1 MTVKKFLFDLGNV
14 FFDWNPE
21 RILKPIFNDD
31 ERMNFF
37 INNISFP
44 LLDTRCDAGI
54 TIEVAVND
62 AIKKFPE
69 FEKEIKLYYPNHGNM
84 VGSFFQKTVDVFYKI
99 KELNYPCFVLSNWSA
114 ETYEGMEETYPFLK
128 DFDGKIISGRDF
140 LIKPDPAIYELAI
153 SRFDLIPQETLFI
166 DDRLDNIEAAQ
177 KLNFQIIHLTN
188 PSLIKELIDPYIGL
202 QENL

>member
-1 MTVKKFLFDLGNV
+1 MAVKKFLFDLGNV
-14 FFDWNPE
+14 FFDWSPE
-21 RILKPIFNDD
+21 RVLKPMFADD

-54 TIEVAVND
+54 TIGVAVND
-62 AIKKFPE
+62 AIKKFPD

-84 VGSFFQKTVDVFYKI
+84 VGGFFQRTVDIFYKV
-99 KELNYPCFVLSNWSA
+99 KELNYPCYILSNWSA
-114 ETYEGMEETYPFLK
+114 ETYEGMEDQYSFLK
-128 DFDGKIISGRDF
+128 EFDGKIISGRDF

-153 SRFDLIPQETLFI
+153 SRFDLIPEETLFI

-177 KLNFQIIHLTN
+177 KLKFQTIHLTD
-188 PSLIKELIDPYIGL
+188 PSLIQELIEPYIS
-202 QENL
+202 

>member
-1 MTVKKFLFDLGNV
+1 MAVQKFLFDLGNV

-37 INNISFP
+37 IKNISFP

-62 AIKKFPE
+62 AVKKFPD

-84 VGSFFQKTVDVFYKI
+84 VGGFFQKTVDVFYKV
-99 KELNYPCFVLSNWSA
+99 KNLNYPCYVLSNWSA

-153 SRFDLIPQETLFI
+153 SRFDLIPDETLFI

-177 KLNFQIIHLTN
+177 KLNFQTIHLTD
-188 PSLIKELIDPYIGL
+188 PSLIQKLIEPYIS
-202 QENL
+202 

>member
-1 MTVKKFLFDLGNV
+1 MIVKKFLFDLGNV

-69 FEKEIKLYYPNHGNM
+69 FEKEIKFYYPNHGNM
-84 VGSFFQKTVDVFYKI
+84 VGGFFQKTVDVFYKI

-114 ETYEGMEETYPFLK
+114 ETYEGMEEKYPFLK

-140 LIKPDPAIYELAI
+140 LIKPDPAIYKLAI

-177 KLNFQIIHLTN
+177 KLNFQTIHLTN
-188 PSLIKELIDPYIGL
+188 PSLIHELIDPYIR
-202 QENL
+202 

>member
-1 MTVKKFLFDLGNV
+1 MAVKKFLFDLGNV
-14 FFDWNPE
+14 FFDWSPE
-21 RILKPIFNDD
+21 RVLKPMFADD

-62 AIKKFPE
+62 AIKKFPD

-84 VGSFFQKTVDVFYKI
+84 VGGFFQRTVDIFYKV
-99 KELNYPCFVLSNWSA
+99 KELNYPCYILSNWSA
-114 ETYEGMEETYPFLK
+114 ETYEGMEDQYPFLK
-128 DFDGKIISGRDF
+128 EFDGKIISGRDF

-153 SRFDLIPQETLFI
+153 SRFDLIPEETLFI

-177 KLNFQIIHLTN
+177 KLNFQTIHLTD
-188 PSLIKELIDPYIGL
+188 PSLIQDLIEPYIS
-202 QENL
+202 

>member
-21 RILKPIFNDD
+21 RVLKPIFNDD

-54 TIEVAVND
+54 TIEIAVND
-62 AIKKFPE
+62 AIKKFPD
-69 FEKEIKLYYPNHGNM
+69 FENEIKLYYPNHGNM
-84 VGSFFQKTVDVFYKI
+84 VGGFFQKTVDIFYKV
-99 KELNYPCFVLSNWSA
+99 KELNYPCYILSNWSA
-114 ETYEGMEETYPFLK
+114 ETYEGMEEKYPFLK
-128 DFDGKIISGRDF
+128 DFEGKIISGRDF

-153 SRFDLIPQETLFI
+153 SRFDLVPQETLFI

-177 KLNFQIIHLTN
+177 KLNFQTIHLTD
-188 PSLIKELIDPYIGL
+188 PSLIQELIKPYIS
-202 QENL
+202 

>member
-1 MTVKKFLFDLGNV
+1 MAVKKFLFDLGNV

-21 RILKPIFNDD
+21 KILKPIFNDD

-37 INNISFP
+37 IKNISFP

-62 AIKKFPE
+62 AVKKFPD

-84 VGSFFQKTVDVFYKI
+84 VGGFFQKTVDVFYKV
-99 KELNYPCFVLSNWSA
+99 KNLNYPCYVLSNWSA
-114 ETYEGMEETYPFLK
+114 ETYEGMEDQYPFLK
-128 DFDGKIISGRDF
+128 EFDGKIISGRDF

-153 SRFDLIPQETLFI
+153 SRFDLIPEETLFI

-177 KLNFQIIHLTN
+177 KLNFQTIHLTD
-188 PSLIKELIDPYIGL
+188 PSLIQELIEPHIS
-202 QENL
+202 

>member
-1 MTVKKFLFDLGNV
+1 MSVKKFLFDLGNV

-21 RILKPIFNDD
+21 KILKPIFNDD
-31 ERMNFF
+31 ERMSFF

-62 AIKKFPE
+62 AIEKFPE
-69 FEKEIKLYYPNHGNM
+69 FEREIKLYYPNHGNM

-99 KELNYPCFVLSNWSA
+99 KELHYPCFVLSNWSA

-140 LIKPDPAIYELAI
+140 LIKPDPAIYKLAI

-177 KLNFQIIHLTN
+177 KLNFQTIHLTN
-188 PSLIKELIDPYIGL
+188 PSLIHELIDPYIR
-202 QENL
+202 

>member
-1 MTVKKFLFDLGNV
+1 MIVKKFLFDLGNV

-69 FEKEIKLYYPNHGNM
+69 FEKEIKFYYPNHGNM
-84 VGSFFQKTVDVFYKI
+84 VGGFFQKTVDVFYKI

-153 SRFDLIPQETLFI
+153 SRFNLIPEETLFI

-177 KLNFQIIHLTN
+177 NLNFQTIHLTD
-188 PSLIKELIDPYIGL
+188 PSLIQELIDPYIR
-202 QENL
+202 

>member
-69 FEKEIKLYYPNHGNM
+69 FEKEIKFYYPNHGNM
-84 VGSFFQKTVDVFYKI
+84 VGGFFQKTVDVFYKI

-114 ETYEGMEETYPFLK
+114 ETYEGMEEKYPFLK

-153 SRFDLIPQETLFI
+153 SRFNLIPEETLFI

-177 KLNFQIIHLTN
+177 NLNFQTIHLTD
-188 PSLIKELIDPYIGL
+188 PSLVQDLIDPYI
-202 QENL
+202 N

>member
-1 MTVKKFLFDLGNV
+1 MIVKKFLFDLGNV

-69 FEKEIKLYYPNHGNM
+69 FEKEIKFYYPNHGNM
-84 VGSFFQKTVDVFYKI
+84 VGGFFQKTVDVFYKV

-114 ETYEGMEETYPFLK
+114 ETYEGMEEKYPFLK

-153 SRFDLIPQETLFI
+153 SRFNLIPEETLFV

-177 KLNFQIIHLTN
+177 NLNFQTIHLTN
-188 PSLIKELIDPYIGL
+188 PSLIQDLIDPYI
-202 QENL
+202 N

>member
-1 MTVKKFLFDLGNV
+1 MIVKKFLFDLGNV

-44 LLDTRCDAGI
+44 LLDTRCDAGV

-69 FEKEIKLYYPNHGNM
+69 FEKEIKFYYPNHGNM
-84 VGSFFQKTVDVFYKI
+84 VGGFFQKTVDVFYKI

-114 ETYEGMEETYPFLK
+114 ETYEGMEEKYPFLK

-153 SRFDLIPQETLFI
+153 SRFNLIPEETLFI

-177 KLNFQIIHLTN
+177 NLNFQTIHLRN
-188 PSLIKELIDPYIGL
+188 PSLIQDLIDPYI
-202 QENL
+202 N

>member
-1 MTVKKFLFDLGNV
+1 MAVQKFLFDLGNV

-21 RILKPIFNDD
+21 RVLKPIFNDD

-37 INNISFP
+37 IKNISFP

-62 AIKKFPE
+62 AVKKFPD

-84 VGSFFQKTVDVFYKI
+84 VGGFFQKTVDIFYKV
-99 KELNYPCFVLSNWSA
+99 KNLNYPCYVLSNWSA
-114 ETYEGMEETYPFLK
+114 ETYEGMEDQYPFLK
-128 DFDGKIISGRDF
+128 EFDGKIISGRDF

-153 SRFDLIPQETLFI
+153 SRFDLVPQETLFI
-166 DDRLDNIEAAQ
+166 DDRLDNIQAAQ
-177 KLNFQIIHLTN
+177 NLNFQTIHLTD
-188 PSLIKELIDPYIGL
+188 PSIIQDLIEPYL
-202 QENL
+202 R

>member
-84 VGSFFQKTVDVFYKI
+84 VGGFFQKTVDVFYKI
-99 KELNYPCFVLSNWSA
+99 KELNHPCYVLSNWSA
-114 ETYEGMEETYPFLK
+114 ETYEGMEGTYPFLK

-177 KLNFQIIHLTN
+177 KLNFQTIHLTD
-188 PSLIKELIDPYIGL
+188 PSLIQELIDPYIR
-202 QENL
+202 

>member
-1 MTVKKFLFDLGNV
+1 MAVKKFLFDLGNV
-14 FFDWNPE
+14 FFDWNPK

-62 AIKKFPE
+62 AVKKFPD

-84 VGSFFQKTVDVFYKI
+84 VGGFFQKTVDIFYKV
-99 KELNYPCFVLSNWSA
+99 KNLNYPCYVLSNWSA

-153 SRFDLIPQETLFI
+153 SRFDLVPQETLFI

-177 KLNFQIIHLTN
+177 KLNFQTIHLTD
-188 PSLIKELIDPYIGL
+188 PSLIQELIEPYIS
-202 QENL
+202 

>member
-1 MTVKKFLFDLGNV
+1 MAVKKFLFDLGNV
-14 FFDWNPE
+14 FFDWSPE
-21 RILKPIFNDD
+21 RVLKPMFADD

-62 AIKKFPE
+62 AIKKFPD

-84 VGSFFQKTVDVFYKI
+84 VGGFFQKTVDIFYKV
-99 KELNYPCFVLSNWSA
+99 KELNYPCYILSNWSA
-114 ETYEGMEETYPFLK
+114 ETYEGMEDQYPFLK
-128 DFDGKIISGRDF
+128 EFDGKIISGRDF

-153 SRFDLIPQETLFI
+153 SRFDLIPEETLFI

-177 KLNFQIIHLTN
+177 KLNFQTIHLTD
-188 PSLIKELIDPYIGL
+188 PSLIQDLIEPYIS
-202 QENL
+202 

>member
-1 MTVKKFLFDLGNV
+1 MIVKKFLFDLGNV

-84 VGSFFQKTVDVFYKI
+84 VGGFFQKTVDVFYKI

-153 SRFDLIPQETLFI
+153 SHFDLIPQETLFI

-177 KLNFQIIHLTN
+177 KLNFQTIHLTD
-188 PSLIKELIDPYIGL
+188 PSLIQELIDPYIR
-202 QENL
+202 

>member
-14 FFDWNPE
+14 LFDWNPE

-84 VGSFFQKTVDVFYKI
+84 VGGFFQKTVDVFYKI

-153 SRFDLIPQETLFI
+153 SRFNLIPEETLFI

-177 KLNFQIIHLTN
+177 KLNFQTIHLTD
-188 PSLIKELIDPYIGL
+188 PSLIQELIDPYIR
-202 QENL
+202 

>member
-14 FFDWNPE
+14 FFDWKPE

-37 INNISFP
+37 IKNISFP

-62 AIKKFPE
+62 AVKQFPD

-84 VGSFFQKTVDVFYKI
+84 VGGFFQKTVDVFYKV
-99 KELNYPCFVLSNWSA
+99 KNLNYPCYVLSNWSA

-153 SRFDLIPQETLFI
+153 SRFDLVPQETLFI

-177 KLNFQIIHLTN
+177 KLNFQTIHLTD
-188 PSLIKELIDPYIGL
+188 PSLIQELIEPYIS
-202 QENL
+202 

>member
-1 MTVKKFLFDLGNV
+1 MAVQKFLFDLGNV

-21 RILKPIFNDD
+21 RVLKPIFNDD

-37 INNISFP
+37 IKNISFP

-62 AIKKFPE
+62 AVKKFPD

-84 VGSFFQKTVDVFYKI
+84 VGGFFQKTVDIFYKV
-99 KELNYPCFVLSNWSA
+99 KNLNYPCYVLSNWSA

-153 SRFDLIPQETLFI
+153 SRFDLVPQETLFI
-166 DDRLDNIEAAQ
+166 DDRLDNIQAAQ
-177 KLNFQIIHLTN
+177 NLNFQTIHLTD
-188 PSLIKELIDPYIGL
+188 PSVIQDLIEPYL
-202 QENL
+202 R

>member
-1 MTVKKFLFDLGNV
+1 MAVQKFLFDLGNV

-21 RILKPIFNDD
+21 RVLKPIFNDE

-62 AIKKFPE
+62 AIKKFPD

-84 VGSFFQKTVDVFYKI
+84 VGGFFQKTVDIFYKV
-99 KELNYPCFVLSNWSA
+99 KNLNYPCYVLSNWSA

-153 SRFDLIPQETLFI
+153 SRFDLVPQETLFI
-166 DDRLDNIEAAQ
+166 DDRLDNIQAAQ
-177 KLNFQIIHLTN
+177 NLNFQTIHLTD
-188 PSLIKELIDPYIGL
+188 PSLIQELIEPYIS
-202 QENL
+202 

>member
-37 INNISFP
+37 FNNISFP

-84 VGSFFQKTVDVFYKI
+84 VGGFFQKTVDVFYKI

-153 SRFDLIPQETLFI
+153 SRFNLIQEETLFI

-188 PSLIKELIDPYIGL
+188 PSLIKELIDPYIR
-202 QENL
+202 

>member
-1 MTVKKFLFDLGNV
+1 MSVKKFLFDLGNV

-21 RILKPIFNDD
+21 RVLKPIFNDD

-37 INNISFP
+37 IKNISFP

-62 AIKKFPE
+62 AVKKFPD

-84 VGSFFQKTVDVFYKI
+84 VGGFFQKTVDIFYKV
-99 KELNYPCFVLSNWSA
+99 KNLNYPCYVLSNWSA

-153 SRFDLIPQETLFI
+153 SRFDLVPQETLFI

-177 KLNFQIIHLTN
+177 KLNFQTIHLTD
-188 PSLIKELIDPYIGL
+188 PSLIQELIEPYIS
-202 QENL
+202 

>member
-21 RILKPIFNDD
+21 RILKPIFKDD

-44 LLDTRCDAGI
+44 LLDTRCDAGV

-84 VGSFFQKTVDVFYKI
+84 VGGFFQKTVDVFYKI

-177 KLNFQIIHLTN
+177 KLNFQTIHLTN
-188 PSLIKELIDPYIGL
+188 PCLIKELIDPYIR
-202 QENL
+202 

>member
-1 MTVKKFLFDLGNV
+1 MAVKKFLFDLGNV

-21 RILKPIFNDD
+21 RVLKPMFADD

-62 AIKKFPE
+62 AIKKFPD

-84 VGSFFQKTVDVFYKI
+84 VGGFFQKTVDIFYKV
-99 KELNYPCFVLSNWSA
+99 KKLNYPCYILSNWSA
-114 ETYEGMEETYPFLK
+114 ETYEGMEDQYPFLK
-128 DFDGKIISGRDF
+128 EFDGKIISGRDF

-153 SRFDLIPQETLFI
+153 SRFDLIPEETLFI

-177 KLNFQIIHLTN
+177 KLNFQTIHLTD
-188 PSLIKELIDPYIGL
+188 PSLIQELIEPYIS
-202 QENL
+202 

>member
-1 MTVKKFLFDLGNV
+1 MAVKKFLFDLGNV
-14 FFDWNPE
+14 FFDWSPE
-21 RILKPIFNDD
+21 RVLKPMFGDD

-62 AIKKFPE
+62 AVKKFPD

-84 VGSFFQKTVDVFYKI
+84 VGGFFQKTVDIFYKV
-99 KELNYPCFVLSNWSA
+99 KNLNYPCFVLSNWSA

-153 SRFDLIPQETLFI
+153 SRFDLIPEETLFI
-166 DDRLDNIEAAQ
+166 DDRLDNIQAAQ
-177 KLNFQIIHLTN
+177 NLNFQTIHLTD
-188 PSLIKELIDPYIGL
+188 PSFIQELIEPYIS
-202 QENL
+202 

>member
-84 VGSFFQKTVDVFYKI
+84 VGGFFQKTVDVFYKI

-153 SRFDLIPQETLFI
+153 SRFNLIPEETLFI

-177 KLNFQIIHLTN
+177 KLNFQTIHLTD
-188 PSLIKELIDPYIGL
+188 PSLIQELIDPYIR
-202 QENL
+202 

>member
-1 MTVKKFLFDLGNV
+1 MIVKKFLFDLGNV

-69 FEKEIKLYYPNHGNM
+69 FEKEIKFYYPNHGNM
-84 VGSFFQKTVDVFYKI
+84 VGGFFQKTVDVFYKI

-114 ETYEGMEETYPFLK
+114 ETYKGMEEKYPFLK

-177 KLNFQIIHLTN
+177 KLNFQTIHLTD
-188 PSLIKELIDPYIGL
+188 PSLIQELIDPYIR
-202 QENL
+202 

>member
-1 MTVKKFLFDLGNV
+1 MAVKKFLFDLGNV

-62 AIKKFPE
+62 AVKKFPD

-84 VGSFFQKTVDVFYKI
+84 VGSFFQKTVDIFHKV
-99 KELNYPCFVLSNWSA
+99 KELNYPCYILSNWSA
-114 ETYEGMEETYPFLK
+114 ETYEGMEDQYPFLK
-128 DFDGKIISGRDF
+128 EFDGKIISGRDF

-153 SRFDLIPQETLFI
+153 SRFDLIPEETLFI

-177 KLNFQIIHLTN
+177 KLNFQTIHLTD
-188 PSLIKELIDPYIGL
+188 PSLIQELIQPYIS
-202 QENL
+202 

>member
-21 RILKPIFNDD
+21 RVLKPIFNDD

-54 TIEVAVND
+54 TIEIAVND
-62 AIKKFPE
+62 AIKKFPD
-69 FEKEIKLYYPNHGNM
+69 FENEIKLYYPNHGNM
-84 VGSFFQKTVDVFYKI
+84 VGGFFQKTVDIFYKL
-99 KELNYPCFVLSNWSA
+99 KELNYPSYILSNWSA
-114 ETYEGMEETYPFLK
+114 ETYEGMEEKYPFLN
-128 DFDGKIISGRDF
+128 DFEGKIISGRDF

-153 SRFDLIPQETLFI
+153 SRFDLVPQETLFI

-177 KLNFQIIHLTN
+177 KLNFQTIHLTD
-188 PSLIKELIDPYIGL
+188 PSLIQELIEPYIS
-202 QENL
+202 

>member
-21 RILKPIFNDD
+21 RVLKPIFNDD

-54 TIEVAVND
+54 TIEIAVND
-62 AIKKFPE
+62 AIKKFPD
-69 FEKEIKLYYPNHGNM
+69 FENEIKLYYPNHGNM
-84 VGSFFQKTVDVFYKI
+84 VGGFFQKTVDIFYKV
-99 KELNYPCFVLSNWSA
+99 KELNYPCYILSNWSA
-114 ETYEGMEETYPFLK
+114 ETYEGMEEKYPFLK
-128 DFDGKIISGRDF
+128 DFEGKIISGRDF

-153 SRFDLIPQETLFI
+153 SRFDLVPQETLFI

-177 KLNFQIIHLTN
+177 KLNFQIIHLTD
-188 PSLIKELIDPYIGL
+188 PSLIQELIEPYIS
-202 QENL
+202 

>member
-21 RILKPIFNDD
+21 RILKPIFKDD

-44 LLDTRCDAGI
+44 LLDTRCDAGV

-84 VGSFFQKTVDVFYKI
+84 VGGFFQKTVDVFYKI

-153 SRFDLIPQETLFI
+153 SRFDLVPQETLFI

-177 KLNFQIIHLTN
+177 KLNFQTIHLTD
-188 PSLIKELIDPYIGL
+188 PSLIQELIEPYIS
-202 QENL
+202 

>member
-1 MTVKKFLFDLGNV
+1 MIVKKFLFDLGNV

-69 FEKEIKLYYPNHGNM
+69 FEKEIKFYYPNHGNM
-84 VGSFFQKTVDVFYKI
+84 VGGFFQKTVDVFYKI

-153 SRFDLIPQETLFI
+153 SRFDLVPQETLFI
-166 DDRLDNIEAAQ
+166 DDRLDNIQAAQ
-177 KLNFQIIHLTN
+177 NLNFQTIHLTD
-188 PSLIKELIDPYIGL
+188 PSLIQELIEPYIS
-202 QENL
+202 

>member
-1 MTVKKFLFDLGNV
+1 MIVKKFLFDLGNV

-84 VGSFFQKTVDVFYKI
+84 VGGFFQKTVDVFYKI

-114 ETYEGMEETYPFLK
+114 ETYEGMEEKYPFLK

-153 SRFDLIPQETLFI
+153 SRFNLIPEETLFI

-177 KLNFQIIHLTN
+177 NLNFQTIHLTD
-188 PSLIKELIDPYIGL
+188 PSLVQDLIDPYI
-202 QENL
+202 N

>member
-69 FEKEIKLYYPNHGNM
+69 FEKEIKLYYPNHKNM
-84 VGSFFQKTVDVFYKI
+84 VGGFFQKTVDVFYKI

-177 KLNFQIIHLTN
+177 KLNFQTIHLTD
-188 PSLIKELIDPYIGL
+188 PSLIQELIDPYIR
-202 QENL
+202 

>member
-1 MTVKKFLFDLGNV
+1 MSVKKFLFDLGNV

-31 ERMNFF
+31 ERMKFF

-62 AIKKFPE
+62 AVKKFPD

-84 VGSFFQKTVDVFYKI
+84 VGGFFQKTVDIFYKV
-99 KELNYPCFVLSNWSA
+99 KNLNYPCYVLSNWSA

-153 SRFDLIPQETLFI
+153 SRFDLVPQETLFI
-166 DDRLDNIEAAQ
+166 DDRLDNIETAQ
-177 KLNFQIIHLTN
+177 KLNFQTIHLTD
-188 PSLIKELIDPYIGL
+188 PSLIQELIEPYIS
-202 QENL
+202 